1 MGTTTRMKRRRRSRQ
16 RSVRRGV
23 SASVRASASPRRSRW
38 RSVTE
43 IATEIATGITDGCSI
58 AADGWRLGAADG
70 CRLEDS
76 RLEGS
81 RLEGSRNVVIKSQ
94 AQLSRFDAC
103 LAHVAQAT
111 TTTGRGETRTMIS

>member
-1 MGTTTRMKRRRRSRQ
+1 MKRRRRSRQ

-23 SASVRASASPRRSRW
+23 SASVRAPASPRRRRW

-43 IATEIATGITDGCSI
+43 IG
-58 AADGWRLGAADG
+58 ADGIAADG
-70 CRLEDS
+70 CRFGANGCRLGLEGS

-81 RLEGSRNVVIKSQ
+81 RLEGNGITLEGSRNVVIKSQ
-94 AQLSRFDAC
+94 AQLRRFDAC

>member
-1 MGTTTRMKRRRRSRQ
+1 MLRRRACAAAGPLLSRDWLIELE
-16 RSVRRGV
+16 RR
-23 SASVRASASPRRSRW
+23 
-38 RSVTE
+38 
-43 IATEIATGITDGCSI
+43 IALGLEGCRFGLEGS
-58 AADGWRLGAADG
+58 RLG
-70 CRLEDS
+70 LEGS

-81 RLEGSRNVVIKSQ
+81 RLEGIGITLEGSRNVVIKSQ

>member
-1 MGTTTRMKRRRRSRQ
+1 MQRACRRQ
-16 RSVRRGV
+16 RMSACRRL
-23 SASVRASASPRRSRW
+23 
-38 RSVTE
+38 E
-43 IATEIATGITDGCSI
+43 GCRFG
-58 AADGWRLGAADG
+58 ADGRRIGLEGSRLEG
-70 CRLEDS
+70 CRLGLDGS

-81 RLEGSRNVVIKSQ
+81 RLEGNGIKLEGSRNVVIKSQ